1 MNNNSAERLAKYGPT
16 GVAIASLILLG
27 FTINLLYTFATN
39 HISSVIDVV
48 ESNTR
53 TEERLI
59 GVIENLDGSV
69 VDLGDLLKGR

>member
-1 MNNNSAERLAKYGPT
+1 MNNNVEKLAKYGPT

-59 GVIENLDGSV
+59 GVIENLERTIQNRD
-69 VDLGDLLKGR
+69 